1 MPVGVKYVVTATYY
15 AIVDR
20 WRYDTEEEAR
30 AKYSELLVSR
40 PKWKVKAWKEETVRQ
55 GQESPG

>member
-1 MPVGVKYVVTATYY
+1 MVSTVKYVVTATYY

-20 WRYDTEEEAR
+20 WRFDTEEEAR

-40 PKWKVKAWKEETVRQ
+40 PKWEVKAWKEETVPRGQ
-55 GQESPG
+55 GSPG

>member
-1 MPVGVKYVVTATYY
+1 MSVGIKYVVTATYY

-20 WRYDTEEEAR
+20 WCYDTEEEAR

-40 PKWKVKAWKEETVRQ
+40 PKWKIKAWKEETVPQ
-55 GQESPG
+55 GQGSPG